1 MCRPLVVSRFPV
13 GSSPSSVDL
22 PLPEGPTIA
31 RNSPR
36 RMSSVSGWRIVSG
49 SLPLMTVLETSTSS
63 IMVSDNRLEDR
74 PDVVGHDARTLGRRM
89 DAVALIERLAA
100 GDPIEKERHERDV
113 ILLCERGIHLMKLHD
128 VCAAEIRR
136 RLHAGQYDGDSTGLR
151 ALNERPQV

>member
-1 MCRPLVVSRFPV
+1 
-13 GSSPSSVDL
+13 
-22 PLPEGPTIA
+22 
-31 RNSPR
+31 
-36 RMSSVSGWRIVSG
+36 
-49 SLPLMTVLETSTSS
+49 
-63 IMVSDNRLEDR
+63 NRLEDR
-74 PDVVGHDARTLGRRM
+74 PDVVSHDARTLGRRM

-151 ALNERPQV
+151 ALNDLPQVPLQFLRRESAQGVVAANATTSTRTSPSSAQ